1 PRRLRDARRHRPPV
15 RRVRARAARGLRDH
29 RESAAESRLR
39 ELLAG
44 ALRQRYE
51 PRARVVA
58 RRAAAEDR
66 EGDRSRRPGDRRHSR
81 RPQGGARVHIRGRRR
96 CGACAGADRA
106 HARTSRRSRLAACG
120 RRAGRRRVRDG
131 SRARRWAGAHTR
143 AGRDAA
149 RQRGGRADQSDR
161 RYPTRDVRSGHGADG
176 RAASGDQGAAL
187 ALVSGRRQTATCGC
201 YRIVTRPDR
210 LLRSIQHRNRR
221 VGLTETAPLYFAPG
235 AVLAAA
241 IILGGISG
249 YAFQRIWRRI
259 LPRPFSRDVLK
270 RLPAD
275 VRAMLTAEEP
285 SEMLKHYK
293 AVLAGILGWSAR
305 NAAGLAFGLM
315 PAAAAFLLLAA
326 WDPSARL
333 AAQIELYPVEETLS
347 PAAARSPWMLEA
359 GRMLAERDAVT
370 ASGLVVGANQRIGA
384 RRIGDKHAFCSSV
397 PKCALFEM
405 MLFDAELAPDLDR
418 SLVVRPAAFDL
429 NPAWPYVHD
438 LELAFFAAV
447 MLGSAGAA
455 LARRGRQ
462 CERPGICGPAP
473 MY

>member
-1 PRRLRDARRHRPPV
+1 
-15 RRVRARAARGLRDH
+15 
-29 RESAAESRLR
+29 
-39 ELLAG
+39 
-44 ALRQRYE
+44 
-51 PRARVVA
+51 
-58 RRAAAEDR
+58 
-66 EGDRSRRPGDRRHSR
+66 
-81 RPQGGARVHIRGRRR
+81 
-96 CGACAGADRA
+96 
-106 HARTSRRSRLAACG
+106 
-120 RRAGRRRVRDG
+120 
-131 SRARRWAGAHTR
+131 
-143 AGRDAA
+143 
-149 RQRGGRADQSDR
+149 
-161 RYPTRDVRSGHGADG
+161 
-176 RAASGDQGAAL
+176 
-187 ALVSGRRQTATCGC
+187 
-201 YRIVTRPDR
+201 
-210 LLRSIQHRNRR
+210 
-221 VGLTETAPLYFAPG
+221 
-235 AVLAAA
+235 
-241 IILGGISG
+241 
-249 YAFQRIWRRI
+249 
-259 LPRPFSRDVLK
+259 
-270 RLPAD
+270 
-275 VRAMLTAEEP
+275 
-285 SEMLKHYK
+285 MLKHYK

-429 NPAWPYVHD
+429 NPAWPYVND

-462 CERPGICGPAP
+462 DERS
-473 MY
+473 